1 MAMPDVHDCDTDQL
15 LRRIEQGDAAA
26 RELLL
31 ARHRDRLRRMV
42 ALRLNPRLQARVDP
56 SDVVQDTL
64 AEADAKLGDYAQR
77 RPLPFYPWLRRLAW
91 EHLVRLHRR
100 HVVARRRSVRCEE
113 VPPAPLPDASVWE
126 LASRLAARGSSPSA
140 RLRRDEQRSR
150 VRQALARL
158 GENDRE
164 VLVLR
169 YLEDLSPRE
178 IAAVL
183 GVTEATVKMRQLRAL
198 QRLREQLGDDLEDV
212 P

>member
-1 MAMPDVHDCDTDQL
+1 MAMPDVHDRDTHQL
-15 LRRIEQGDAAA
+15 LQRIEQGDAAA

-31 ARHRDRLRRMV
+31 AQHRDRLRRMV
-42 ALRLNPRLQARVDP
+42 ALRLDPRLQARVDP

-64 AEADAKLGDYAQR
+64 AEADAKLGDYARR

-100 HVVARRRSVRCEE
+100 HVVARRRSVSCEE
-113 VPPAPLPDASVWE
+113 VPPVPLSDASAWE

-140 RLRRDEQRSR
+140 RLRRDELRSR

-183 GVTEATVKMRQLRAL
+183 GVTEPAVKMRQLRAL
-198 QRLREQLGDDLEDV
+198 QRLREQLGVDLEDV

>member
-1 MAMPDVHDCDTDQL
+1 MPDVHGPDTDQL
-15 LRRIEQGDAAA
+15 LRRIAQGDAAA

-42 ALRLNPRLQARVDP
+42 ALRLDPRLQARVDP

-64 AEADAKLGDYAQR
+64 AEADVKLGDYARR

-100 HVVARRRSVRCEE
+100 HVVARRRSVSREE
-113 VPPAPLPDASVWE
+113 APPAPLPDASAWE
-126 LASRLAARGSSPSA
+126 LASRLAARDSSPSA
-140 RLRRDEQRSR
+140 WLRRDGLRGR
-150 VRQALARL
+150 LRHALARL
-158 GENDRE
+158 AENDRE

-169 YLEDLSPRE
+169 NLEDLSPGE

-183 GVTEATVKMRQLRAL
+183 GLTEAAVKMRQLRAL
-198 QRLREQLGDDLEDV
+198 QRLRELLGDDLEEM

>member
-1 MAMPDVHDCDTDQL
+1 MPDVHGPDTDQL
-15 LRRIEQGDAAA
+15 LRRIAQGDAAA

-42 ALRLNPRLQARVDP
+42 ALRLDPRLQARVDP

-64 AEADAKLGDYAQR
+64 AEADVKLGDYARR

-91 EHLVRLHRR
+91 EHLIRLHRR
-100 HVVARRRSVRCEE
+100 HVVARRRSVSREE
-113 VPPAPLPDASVWE
+113 LPPAPLPEASAWE

-140 RLRRDEQRSR
+140 RLRRDELRSR
-150 VRQALARL
+150 LRQALARL
-158 GENDRE
+158 GDNDRE
-164 VLVLR
+164 ALVLR
-169 YLEDLSPRE
+169 YLEDLSPGE

-183 GVTEATVKMRQLRAL
+183 GLTEPAVKMLQLRAL
-198 QRLREQLGDDLEDV
+198 QRLRELLGDDLEEL